1 MNWQDEGFLLSK
13 RKFRENA
20 IIINVFTQI
29 HGKISGIVYGGN
41 SRKIRN
47 YLQVSNK
54 IFSIYNSKND
64 GKIGYFKTEL
74 IKPISPRFFHNKTIT
89 SLLLSLSSI
98 LNTLLPEGQPNNSI
112 YISLENLISKLEDK
126 NIIFN
131 YIDWELNLLKLLGFD
146 IQLGNFKKD
155 ITDKKIHTIKI
166 DNINYKIPNFVI
178 SKNVPD
184 SDQNEL
190 IKLALQFNRNLFINK
205 LFLPNNLVYPKSR
218 ILLEKFF

>member
-131 YIDWELNLLKLLGFD
+131 YIDWELNLLKQLGFD

-155 ITDKKIHTIKI
+155 ITDKKIQTIKI
-166 DNINYKIPNFVI
+166 DNITYKIPNFVI
-178 SKNVPD
+178 SKKVPD
-184 SDQNEL
+184 SSQNEL

-205 LFLPNNLVYPKSR
+205 LFLPNNLVFPKAR

>member
-74 IKPISPRFFHNKTIT
+74 IKPISPRFFHDKTIT

-184 SDQNEL
+184 SSRNEL

-205 LFLPNNLVYPKSR
+205 LFLPNNLVFPRAR

>member
-74 IKPISPRFFHNKTIT
+74 IKPISPRFFHDKTIT

-131 YIDWELNLLKLLGFD
+131 YIDWELNLLKQLGFD

-155 ITDKKIHTIKI
+155 ITDKKIQTIKI
-166 DNINYKIPNFVI
+166 DNITYKIPNFVI
-178 SKNVPD
+178 SKKVPD
-184 SDQNEL
+184 SSQNEL

-205 LFLPNNLVYPKSR
+205 LFLPNNLVFPKAR

>member
-20 IIINVFTQI
+20 IIINVFTQT

-74 IKPISPRFFHNKTIT
+74 IKPISPRFFHDKTIT

-131 YIDWELNLLKLLGFD
+131 YIDWELNLLKQLGFD

-155 ITDKKIHTIKI
+155 ITDKKIQTIKI
-166 DNINYKIPNFVI
+166 DNITYKIPNFVI
-178 SKNVPD
+178 SKKVPD
-184 SDQNEL
+184 SSQNEL

-205 LFLPNNLVYPKSR
+205 LFLPNNLVFPKAR

>member
-20 IIINVFTQI
+20 IIINVFTQT

>member
-74 IKPISPRFFHNKTIT
+74 IKPISPRFFHDKTIT